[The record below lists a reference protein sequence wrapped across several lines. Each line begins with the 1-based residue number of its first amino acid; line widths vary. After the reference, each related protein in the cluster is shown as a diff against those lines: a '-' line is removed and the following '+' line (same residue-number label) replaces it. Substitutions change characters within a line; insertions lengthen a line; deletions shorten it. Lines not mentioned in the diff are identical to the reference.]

1 MKIALFVRQEDFP
14 LIADRLDDIYR
25 AVNSEGSIFADG
37 ESFESKVIQGTIPN
51 QSPNVKVEALVMSNM
66 MGRGQGEK
74 IVRFKT
80 CLIELFNKIG
90 LEVDKNCVDVR
101 TNPSIPL
108 DKIIAENNNTSDSK
122 APSAGVPDEFDYE
135 EKAKQYVPVDPL
147 YSFERV
153 ILPVDVLEKINDG
166 FDPLV
171 LTNMFELKVLDYLG
185 VKPNIDECSV
195 CGNKKDIITRCRKQI
210 SW

>member
-90 LEVDKNCVDVR
+90 LEADKACVDVR
-101 TNPSIPL
+101 TIPPIPL
-108 DKIIAENNNTSDSK
+108 DQIIAET
-122 APSAGVPDEFDYE
+122 
-135 EKAKQYVPVDPL
+135 
-147 YSFERV
+147 
-153 ILPVDVLEKINDG
+153 
-166 FDPLV
+166 
-171 LTNMFELKVLDYLG
+171 T
-185 VKPNIDECSV
+185 
-195 CGNKKDIITRCRKQI
+195 QI
-210 SW
+210 SG